1 MILCDTID
9 SLIRSFAGYAI
20 EHNLTPFISMQNH
33 YNLVYREEERE
44 MMPVLKHF
52 GVGSIPWSPLAR
64 GTVCR
69 PLSQQSQGSGRAAV
83 DQYVHQTLNDLSSH
97 LRSCSMGSAMYFVG
111 AGTPDIINR
120 YDDLIIP
127 YDICLT
133 SNSELKR
140 SLRNMASRWHRWL

>member
-9 SLIRSFAGYAI
+9 SLIRSFTGYAI

-44 MMPVLKHF
+44 MMPVLNHF

-83 DQYVHQTLNDLSSH
+83 DQYVHQTLNVLISHFVLVAWAAPCILWAQGPRTLSIGMIIHSS
-97 LRSCSMGSAMYFVG
+97 LTTFV
-111 AGTPDIINR
+111 
-120 YDDLIIP
+120 
-127 YDICLT
+127 
-133 SNSELKR
+133 
-140 SLRNMASRWHRWL
+140 